1 MQVLGKLLSGEV
13 VVDRRNSHL
22 RENAARYLPDALAQ
36 IHSRGRTFIAEEV
49 DFGQPIGKTICVRTN
64 GSDEIVWAW
73 RKNRPADWTRFVKNR
88 EPEKCSS
95 LMVILM
101 ANREAETPGQMVL
114 ISAFIGRRAEP
125 EPWDRNASER
135 SFAFWESHALVWGY
149 EETIR
154 GTETKVCPWTVNV
167 EI

>member
-1 MQVLGKLLSGEV
+1 M
-13 VVDRRNSHL
+13 DRRNSHL
-22 RENAARYLPDALAQ
+22 RKNAARYLPDALAR
-36 IHSRGRTFIAEEV
+36 IHSRGRSFIAEEV
-49 DFGQPIGKTICVRTN
+49 DFGQQIGETICVRTN

-88 EPEKCSS
+88 TPESCAS
-95 LMVILM
+95 LMVVLM
-101 ANREAETPGQMVL
+101 ADKETPGQMVL

-125 EPWDRNASER
+125 ESWDRRATDS
-135 SFAFWESHALVWGY
+135 SAAFWESHALVWGY